1 MNTSDSLL
9 NFAVLPSLVQT
20 TTVITPRL
28 WSCCV
33 PPVGMWSKKPDEGRG
48 EEGRLP
54 NTEQSTADTIE
65 SKIT

>member
-33 PPVGMWSKKPDEGRG
+33 PPVGMRSKKPDEVGGG
-48 EEGRLP
+48 EKEDCPIQNRAQQILLS
-54 NTEQSTADTIE
+54 Q
-65 SKIT
+65 K

>member
-1 MNTSDSLL
+1 MNTSGSLL

-33 PPVGMWSKKPDEGRG
+33 PTV
-48 EEGRLP
+48 
-54 NTEQSTADTIE
+54 EQEAR
-65 SKIT
+65 

>member
-33 PPVGMWSKKPDEGRG
+33 PPVGMRSKKPDEVRGGR
-48 EEGRLP
+48 RKTAQYR
-54 NTEQSTADTIE
+54 TEHSRYY
-65 SKIT
+65 